1 MTCHGLSGVS
11 KDEEKRDFKITWT
24 IILQSKLNK
33 LKKKIHACFHLLF
46 VTFKFSHC
54 YNSFGPCG
62 HAQLAWRHT
71 WETVEKTWVVI
82 PAKASRIR
90 HQPASSQTSGE
101 SSRRQKNLPTEPSLK
116 YPSWVGWANTVS
128 AEFRLVCG
136 NRQMIHKIH
145 HSSCLLKSIKR
156 FESALPFSVL
166 ITIITIRQ
174 LLRLKSFSPWLS
186 IVNGLDR
193 SYNPVRETGWP
204 ILDKD

>member
-1 MTCHGLSGVS
+1 MHTSTFCLLHLSFLTV
-11 KDEEKRDFKITWT
+11 TT
-24 IILQSKLNK
+24 
-33 LKKKIHACFHLLF
+33 LL
-46 VTFKFSHC
+46 
-54 YNSFGPCG
+54 G
-62 HAQLAWRHT
+62 HADMPSWPGGTRERQWRRLELSFQPT
-71 WETVEKTWVVI
+71 SWI
-82 PAKASRIR
+82 PSRIR

-101 SSRRQKNLPTEPSLK
+101 SSREQKNLPTEPSLK
-116 YPSWVGWANTVS
+116 YPPWVGWANTVS
-128 AEFRLVCG
+128 AQFRLVCG

-166 ITIITIRQ
+166 ITIITIRK

-193 SYNPVRETGWP
+193 SHNPVRQTGWP